1 MRGQEEF
8 PTSVLTVGIH
18 YAAEVSR
25 HSIHYRFTTVGRGS
39 GIEWEERTSRFYGLF
54 VRTGKDHGYVLRA
67 GMLTS
72 RLELKIKSMNVYIF
86 DLDLNSRLCKR
97 LPKAQ
102 TSSVTKDCRCVQ
114 KNVLMSVSHTSAKK
128 GDLDTEGVNVDGEN
142 LSNLRFADDVALL
155 NETSKQMEKHM
166 NNLNSES
173 MKVGLKI
180 HKGKTKYMT
189 NYADNEDI
197 LIGQQK
203 IEKVTE
209 FKYLGQTTH
218 LKDTTKAEIYARIR
232 AGWSCFGKNKE
243 ILQDKQL
250 PISLKKQVMDQCILP
265 TMTYGCQTW
274 SLNKQMTNKLRTAQR
289 AMERK
294 MLDLKLK
301 DKIPCAEIRKR
312 TKIIDI
318 IEYTLKQKWKWAGH
332 IARLK
337 DNWWTRRCTEWQ
349 PRRGKRSRGRP
360 SRRWQDDITEKEG
373 TTWIRKATDRRRWKT
388 LMEGYILQWMDKA

>member
-1 MRGQEEF
+1 M
-8 PTSVLTVGIH
+8 
-18 YAAEVSR
+18 
-25 HSIHYRFTTVGRGS
+25 
-39 GIEWEERTSRFYGLF
+39 
-54 VRTGKDHGYVLRA
+54 
-67 GMLTS
+67 
-72 RLELKIKSMNVYIF
+72 
-86 DLDLNSRLCKR
+86 
-97 LPKAQ
+97 
-102 TSSVTKDCRCVQ
+102 
-114 KNVLMSVSHTSAKK
+114 
-128 GDLDTEGVNVDGEN
+128 
-142 LSNLRFADDVALL
+142 
-155 NETSKQMEKHM
+155 
-166 NNLNSES
+166 
-173 MKVGLKI
+173 
-180 HKGKTKYMT
+180 
-189 NYADNEDI
+189 
-197 LIGQQK
+197 
-203 IEKVTE
+203 TE

-218 LKDTTKAEIYARIR
+218 LKDTTKEEIIYYMPESEQRGAVLEK
-232 AGWSCFGKNKE
+232 KNPTKSKD

-301 DKIPCAEIRKR
+301 DKMLCSEIRKR

-337 DNWWTRRCTEWQ
+337 DNRWTKRCTEWQ

>member
-1 MRGQEEF
+1 M
-8 PTSVLTVGIH
+8 TS
-18 YAAEVSR
+18 
-25 HSIHYRFTTVGRGS
+25 
-39 GIEWEERTSRFYGLF
+39 
-54 VRTGKDHGYVLRA
+54 
-67 GMLTS
+67 
-72 RLELKIKSMNVYIF
+72 LE
-86 DLDLNSRLCKR
+86 
-97 LPKAQ
+97 P
-102 TSSVTKDCRCVQ
+102 
-114 KNVLMSVSHTSAKK
+114 
-128 GDLDTEGVNVDGEN
+128 
-142 LSNLRFADDVALL
+142 
-155 NETSKQMEKHM
+155 
-166 NNLNSES
+166 
-173 MKVGLKI
+173 
-180 HKGKTKYMT
+180 KGKTKYMT
-189 NYADNEDI
+189 NHADSEDI

-209 FKYLGQTTH
+209 FKYLGKPHT
-218 LKDTTKAEIYARIR
+218 LKTPLKKKYMPESEQRGAVLE
-232 AGWSCFGKNKE
+232 KNKE

-312 TKIIDI
+312 TKIIDT

-337 DNWWTRRCTEWQ
+337 DNRWTRRCTEWQ

-373 TTWIRKATDRRRWKT
+373 NTWIRKATDRQRWKT
-388 LMEGYILQWMDKA
+388 MMEGYILQWMDKA

>member
-1 MRGQEEF
+1 
-8 PTSVLTVGIH
+8 
-18 YAAEVSR
+18 
-25 HSIHYRFTTVGRGS
+25 
-39 GIEWEERTSRFYGLF
+39 
-54 VRTGKDHGYVLRA
+54 
-67 GMLTS
+67 
-72 RLELKIKSMNVYIF
+72 
-86 DLDLNSRLCKR
+86 
-97 LPKAQ
+97 
-102 TSSVTKDCRCVQ
+102 
-114 KNVLMSVSHTSAKK
+114 MSVYCDRVRVSLICNFYLSVAAHIIISADPLLRYTSMLLGSQA
-128 GDLDTEGVNVDGEN
+128 TNQQF
-142 LSNLRFADDVALL
+142 SNS
-155 NETSKQMEKHM
+155 NK
-166 NNLNSES
+166 
-173 MKVGLKI
+173 
-180 HKGKTKYMT
+180 
-189 NYADNEDI
+189 
-197 LIGQQK
+197 
-203 IEKVTE
+203 
-209 FKYLGQTTH
+209 QTTH
-218 LKDTTKAEIYARIR
+218 LKDTTKEEIYARIR
-232 AGWSCFGKNKE
+232 AARSCFGKNKE

-337 DNWWTRRCTEWQ
+337 DNRWTRRCTEWQ